1 MRWHHGLFVVA
12 SALSLVAQASAKAA
26 IAHYMLGQ
34 IDEDHV
40 KKDLKDAKDAGFD
53 AFALNVG
60 CVDNDWVDDV
70 LGYLFNNAA
79 GAGMSVYLNL
89 DLYAAGDACYNG
101 AKCCNYAHDY
111 TNLWNKYKGSD
122 GYFKIG
128 GKNVVSTF
136 SAANWSAVE
145 FTEWR
150 DDWDNGDLFF
160 IPDFDHTDGYWEA
173 AAGWCYPGDVGIDAA
188 PFQGALAHKKEYM
201 IPISPLQYK
210 NAYNTSLYRLGD
222 ANLPV
227 RMEGILAMSPR
238 PNYVQFQTWNDGP
251 ESHYIGNIWPEQN
264 HEYQPWKY
272 MNPDRYDHSAWQP
285 LVRSFNDAFK
295 KEGAT
300 AANMAPSGS
309 KLVEGA
315 IWYPSFP
322 RDTDCQGPDGFYSEK
337 PINYKAGTEG
347 VYFALVMKQ
356 GLPSGYT
363 LKIFSG
369 NTETPAVYDLKAGLN
384 YGSAE
389 ALNKGAQY
397 LEILD
402 PSGKRVAYSDGGM
415 CVTPSCPRGIYS
427 RNYHVVAIL
436 EGDTGATCT
445 PWPNETDEPNSE
457 PEPDFPPELLP
468 DNDPNLIN
476 SYSDIRWQNAQGCV
490 IFDPPGIYEDAGNDC
505 TKPCKEVVDKAKEE
519 GRTTS
524 MTCIGFW
531 PPDEPIPWAKV
542 DQESYRVT
550 RGKCVCDNPAVN
562 LIGDTFLEA
571 LPIIAQVGCYV
582 LMSSLQLV
590 LEIGEA
596 AIPEGKAVGQALEM
610 AIDAAKLANYVYEES
625 EDPSGAFSTWLSP
638 CGDTSLVPDD
648 FIQLFETLNAVA
660 DAVTGFE
667 VPSKIKKGSGKKGD
681 DGNPRSGTTPSRPKD
696 PPELPTVETCKDHL
710 HRPARSLFYSGP
722 KDQKFHQKA
731 RTSLSTRTDILNGYG
746 ILSDTWKDQNY
757 KEGFRGTDKEH
768 EFFAVCSQSFAEVSS
783 GIVYVMLPKTGDDAG
798 LPGSIWNIR
807 EFTALKKNPDVKE
820 IRRLNPDDDIGVK
833 IWP

>member
-26 IAHYMLGQ
+26 VAHYMLGQ
-34 IDEDHV
+34 IDEDLV
-40 KKDLKDAKDAGFD
+40 KKDLKDAKAAGFD

-60 CVDNDWVDDV
+60 CVDNDWVGDV

-79 GAGMSVYLNL
+79 GAGMGVYLNL

-111 TNLWNKYKGSD
+111 TDLWNKYKGSD
-122 GYFKIG
+122 GYFKVG
-128 GKNVVSTF
+128 GKNVVS
-136 SAANWSAVE
+136 SREHWGKVVDGIASWESSWPE
-145 FTEWR
+145 Y
-150 DDWDNGDLFF
+150 
-160 IPDFDHTDGYWEA
+160 DGYG
-173 AAGWCYPGDVGIDAA
+173 AGYPGDVGIDAA

-222 ANLPV
+222 ANLP
-227 RMEGILAMSPR
+227 
-238 PNYVQFQTWNDGP
+238 
-251 ESHYIGNIWPEQN
+251 PEQN

-295 KEGAT
+295 KEGST

-384 YGSAE
+384 YGNAE

-445 PWPNETDEPNSE
+445 PWPNETDEPNPE

-468 DNDPNLIN
+468 DDDPNLIN

-531 PPDEPIPWAKV
+531 PLDEPIPWAKV

-550 RGKCVCDNPAVN
+550 RGKSVCDSPAVN

-596 AIPEGKAVGQALEM
+596 AIPEGKAVGQALEL

-638 CGDTSLVPDD
+638 CGDTRLVPDD

-681 DGNPRSGTTPSRPKD
+681 DGNPRSGTTSSKPKD

-710 HRPARSLFYSGP
+710 HRPAGSLFYSGP

-783 GIVYVMLPKTGDDAG
+783 GIVYVMLPKTGNDAG
-798 LPGSIWNIR
+798 LPGSIRNVR
-807 EFTALKKNPDVKE
+807 EFPALKKNPDVKE
-820 IRRLNPDDDIGVK
+820 IRRLNPDDDTVVK